1 MKFAKTLAGLAIGLM
16 AQPGWAVLA
25 AGEVDV
31 VGIKFGMSPDQVLAA
46 LKKNSAETA
55 VLAKMTY
62 KAGPGNK
69 EGVASL
75 STCDRPLDTR
85 SLTAKCTDEI
95 TIAFTAGTQ
104 EAFYIRRR
112 VAYDGKLRQQDLKTA
127 LEKKYGFVHANVVKQ
142 FGGTGETLYGAMA
155 ATTDGNVS
163 YARVNPAG
171 CETAGNGPALE
182 PTRANGRCHWA
193 MVTESSGMGA
203 RRDLVDSHTL
213 AVTSHETLMRSLKLE
228 QAARD
233 NFSKMRNAE
242 QDKKV
247 APGAPR
253 L

>member
-1 MKFAKTLAGLAIGLM
+1 MKLAKTLVGLTIGLM
-16 AQPGWAVLA
+16 VQPSWALPTA
-25 AGEVDV
+25 EEIDV

-85 SLTAKCTDEI
+85 SLTAKCADEI
-95 TIAFTAGTQ
+95 TVAFTAGTQ
-104 EAFYIRRR
+104 EAFYIRRK
-112 VAYDGKLRQQDLKTA
+112 VAYDGKLRQQDLKEA
-127 LEKKYGFVHANVVKQ
+127 LAKKYGFVHANVVKQ

-155 ATTDGNVS
+155 ATVDGNVS
-163 YARVNPAG
+163 YARINPAG
-171 CETAGNGPALE
+171 CETAGSGPALE
-182 PTRANGRCHWA
+182 PTRANSRCHWA

-203 RRDLVDSHTL
+203 RRDLVESHTL
-213 AVTSHETLMRSLKLE
+213 AVTSHDTLLRSLKLE

-233 NFSKMRNAE
+233 NFGKTQKAE
-242 QDKKV
+242 QDRRV
-247 APGAPR
+247 VPGPPR

>member
-1 MKFAKTLAGLAIGLM
+1 MLGLAVCVVT
-16 AQPGWAVLA
+16 QPGLAVPTT
-25 AGEVDV
+25 GEVDI

-62 KAGPGNK
+62 KAGPGSK

-85 SLTAKCTDEI
+85 SLTAKCADEI

-104 EAFYIRRR
+104 EAFYIRRK
-112 VAYDGKLRQQDLKTA
+112 VAYDGKLRQQDLKAA

-163 YARVNPAG
+163 YARINPAG
-171 CETAGNGPALE
+171 CETAGSGPALE
-182 PTRANGRCHWA
+182 PTRASGRCYWA
-193 MVTESSGMGA
+193 MVTESSGMGT

-233 NFSKMRNAE
+233 NFSKMQNAE
-242 QDKKV
+242 QDKRV

>member
-1 MKFAKTLAGLAIGLM
+1 MKLAKTLLGLGVGLM
-16 AQPGWAVLA
+16 AQAGWAVPA
-25 AGEVDV
+25 AADVDV

-55 VLAKMTY
+55 VLAKMSY

-75 STCDRPLDTR
+75 STCDRPLDTK

-112 VAYDGKLRQQDLKTA
+112 VAYGGKLRQQDLKAA

-155 ATTDGNVS
+155 ATTDGQVS
-163 YARVNPAG
+163 YARINPAG
-171 CETAGNGPALE
+171 CETAGSGPALE
-182 PTRANGRCHWA
+182 PTRANSGCRWA
-193 MVTESSGMGA
+193 MVTESSGMGV

-233 NFSKMRNAE
+233 NFSKAQKAD
-242 QDKKV
+242 QDKRV